1 MSIISAEKLS
11 FRYPDGTAA
20 LSSVSLDIAE
30 GEFVTLC
37 GASGCGKSTLLKLL
51 KPALVPHGEMSGE
64 VLFGGE
70 AMHALPLQRTAKEIG
85 FVMQDPEAGIVT
97 DKVWHELAFSLESAG
112 FKTDEI
118 RRRVGEMAGYFGLE
132 SVFERDC
139 AELSGGQKQ
148 LVALASAAALHPRL
162 LLLDEPT
169 SQLDPIAAQ
178 NFIDTLSRFNRDFG
192 VTVVIADH
200 RLEEL
205 LHVSDRVIVM
215 ENGGVIADCAPH
227 DICKVLP
234 ENHSMMSAM
243 PVATR
248 LYAMAGGRE
257 SAPLSV
263 REGRAN
269 ELCRSAVERLVTES
283 SAEKPLGEVLITAK
297 DLWVSYDRN
306 SPDVL
311 KRADIKVYG
320 GSVLAILGGNG
331 SGKTTLLKCLAGII
345 KPLGGSVKRRKG
357 LKCAYLPQNP
367 CELFTEDSVSDELK
381 TVSVDYA
388 DIADKFGLSGLM
400 SHHPYDISGGEQQR
414 LAIAKLMLKKTDVLL
429 LDEPTK
435 GMDALG
441 RKTLCRL
448 LRELC
453 ESGVAVVLVTHDT
466 ELAAMCADRCAL
478 LFNGELSGEGEPVG
492 FFSENY
498 FYTTPLR
505 RLARGIKDGIVTTE
519 RSGNGKTD
527 M

>member
-20 LSSVSLDIAE
+20 LTSVSLDIAQ

-37 GASGCGKSTLLKLL
+37 GASGCGKSTLLRML
-51 KPALVPHGEMSGE
+51 KPALIPHGEMSGE
-64 VLFGGE
+64 VKFCGE
-70 AMHALPLQRTAKEIG
+70 KLHAMPLERTAKEIG

-139 AELSGGQKQ
+139 ASLSGGQKQ
-148 LVALASAAALHPRL
+148 LAALASAAALHPKL

-178 NFIDTLSRFNRDFG
+178 NFIDTLSRLNRDFG
-192 VTVVIADH
+192 VTVVIAEH

-205 LHVSDRVIVM
+205 LHISDRVIVM
-215 ENGGVIADCAPH
+215 DKGGIIANCAPC
-227 DICKVLP
+227 DICNTLSH
-234 ENHSMMSAM
+234 NHPMMSAM

-248 LYAMAGGRE
+248 LYAMSGGRD

-263 REGRAN
+263 REGRMN
-269 ELCRSAVERLVTES
+269 ELCRSAAESLVSEERK
-283 SAEKPLGEVLITAK
+283 EKPLGEALITAK
-297 DLWVSYDRN
+297 NLWVSYDKN

-311 KRADIKVYG
+311 KRADIEVRE
-320 GSVLAILGGNG
+320 GSIFAILGGNG
-331 SGKTTLLKCLAGII
+331 SGKTTLLKCLAGAI
-345 KPLGGSVKRRKG
+345 KPLGGSIKRRKG

-367 CELFTEDSVSDELK
+367 CEVFTEDSVSDELK
-381 TVSVDYA
+381 TVSANFA
-388 DIADKFGLSGLM
+388 DIAESFELSELM
-400 SHHPYDISGGEQQR
+400 AHHPYDISGGEQQR
-414 LAIAKLMLKKTDVLL
+414 LAIAKLMLKKPDVLL
-429 LDEPTK
+429 FDEPTK
-435 GMDALG
+435 GMDALS

-448 LRELC
+448 LFGLC

-478 LFNGELSGEGEPVG
+478 LFDGEISGESEPIE

-498 FYTTPLR
+498 FYTTPVR
-505 RLARGIKDGIVTTE
+505 RLTRGIKEGIVTTE
-519 RSGNGKTD
+519 RSGYGTTD

>member
-20 LSSVSLDIAE
+20 LDSVSLDIVQ

-37 GASGCGKSTLLKLL
+37 GASGCGKSTLLRML

-64 VLFGGE
+64 ILFCGE
-70 AMHALPLQRTAKEIG
+70 RLHALPLEYTAKEIS
-85 FVMQDPEAGIVT
+85 FVMQDPESGIVT

-139 AELSGGQKQ
+139 ASLSGGQKQ

-178 NFIDTLSRFNRDFG
+178 SFIDALSRLNRDFG
-192 VTVVIADH
+192 VTVVIAEH

-205 LHVSDRVIVM
+205 LHISDRVIVM
-215 ENGGVIADCAPH
+215 DKGGIIADCAPR
-227 DICKVLP
+227 DICKALP
-234 ENHSMMSAM
+234 EGHPMMDAM

-248 LYAMAGGRE
+248 LYAMAGGRD

-263 REGRAN
+263 REGRMN
-269 ELCRSAVERLVTES
+269 ELCRSAVEKLSPEA

-297 DLWVSYDRN
+297 NLWVSYDKN
-306 SPDVL
+306 MPDVL
-311 KRADIKVYG
+311 KRADIEVRG
-320 GSVLAILGGNG
+320 GIISAILGGNG
-331 SGKTTLLKCLAGII
+331 SGKTTLLKCLAGMI
-345 KPLGGSVKRRKG
+345 KPLGGSITRRKG

-367 CELFTEDSVSDELK
+367 CEIFTEDSVSEELE
-381 TVSVDYA
+381 TVTAEYA
-388 DIADKFGLSGLM
+388 DIAEKFGLSGLM

-414 LAIAKLMLKKTDVLL
+414 LAIAKLMLKKPDVLL

-435 GMDALG
+435 GMDALS

-448 LRELC
+448 LSVLC
-453 ESGVAVVLVTHDT
+453 ESGIAVVLVTHDT

-478 LFNGELSGEGEPVG
+478 LFDGEISGEGEPCA

-498 FYTTPLR
+498 FYTTPAR
-505 RLARGIKDGIVTTE
+505 RLTRGIKDGIVTLE
-519 RSGNGKTD
+519 RSSYGTTD